1 MLGIVL
7 PDIYLT
13 PTHVLLPKLGTDYS
27 VLRPTVTN
35 TLVIVYDGHKV
46 QKRKVKHVSGI
57 IYGYLLHQCA

>member
-35 TLVIVYDGHKV
+35 TLVIVYDGDNV
-46 QKRKVKHVSGI
+46 QNGK
-57 IYGYLLHQCA
+57 